1 MKNLNHSMRKLFS
14 IALLF
19 LIGCKEKSGS
29 SKFEVDGDI
38 KNANAKT
45 VYLIESALVD
55 LQPVI
60 VDSATIEK
68 DGSFELE
75 TITKEEALYSLRVD
89 DEMYPFVS
97 FINDSRK
104 ITVHADF
111 KSSDLYQVE
120 GSAASQALKD
130 YLKENSLRVRSIYNN
145 SRSIDSLTKLPGTDS
160 VVAAKIAERNE
171 AANGLKTYTLNFI
184 NSAKS
189 PALAMFVLGSYQSM
203 ASQQGLGL
211 QGFTQEEVNNLIKTF
226 ANRFPTHTSLAS
238 LNTKIQSQPKQEE
251 QPQPASFVN
260 KPAPDFTLPDV
271 NGKPVSLSSFKGKY
285 VLVDFWA
292 SWCGPCR
299 RENPNVVAAY
309 QKFKDKNFTVLG
321 VSLDRPGQKEEWAN
335 AIKQDQLNW
344 THVSDLKFWQS
355 TVVDL
360 YQIQGIPFNVL
371 VDPNGVVIAESL
383 REEALHQKLA
393 EVLK

>member
-60 VDSATIEK
+60 VDSTTIEK

-75 TITKEEALYSLRVD
+75 TFTKEESIYSLRLD
-89 DEMYPFVS
+89 HEMYPFVS
-97 FINDSRK
+97 FINDSK
-104 ITVHADF
+104 EVTVNADF
-111 KSSDLYQVE
+111 KSPDLYE
-120 GSAASQALKD
+120 IKGSVASQALRD
-130 YLKENSLRVRSIYNN
+130 YLKENSLRVRSIYNT
-145 SRSIDSLTKLPGTDS
+145 SRSIDSLSKITGTDS
-160 VVAAKIAERNE
+160 VVARQIADRNE
-171 AANGLKTYTLNFI
+171 AANGLKNYTLNFI

-189 PALAMFVLGSYQSM
+189 PALGMFVLGSYQSM
-203 ASQQGLGL
+203 AGDQRLGIN
-211 QGFTQEEVNNLIKTF
+211 GFNQEEVNNLVTAF
-226 ANRFPTHTSLAS
+226 ANRFPSHTALAS
-238 LNTKIQSQPKQEE
+238 LKTKIQSQPKQEE
-251 QPQPASFVN
+251 QPQAVSFVN

-321 VSLDRPGQKEEWAN
+321 VSLDRPGQKEEWVN
-335 AIKQDQLNW
+335 AIKQDQLSW

-355 TVVDL
+355 AVVDL

-383 REEALHQKLA
+383 REAALHQKLA